1 MKPLAR
7 SQLNAVWESFAN
19 FDLASGQDG
28 RPSVYDRPLD
38 PLSAGERRDQL
49 LEKLRE
55 VHCCSRYDLPAKLV
69 KHFDVARFIRERL
82 KQ

>member
-7 SQLNAVWESFAN
+7 SQLNAWELFEN
-19 FDLASGQDG
+19 FDLASGRDG

-55 VHCCSRYDLPAKLV
+55 AHCCSRYDLPAKLV

>member
-1 MKPLAR
+1 MGLRSRKDKPLSRAQ
-7 SQLNAVWESFAN
+7 SKWESFEN
-19 FDLASGQDG
+19 FDLVSGHEG
-28 RPSVYDRPLD
+28 RPSVY
-38 PLSAGERRDQL
+38 GERRDQL